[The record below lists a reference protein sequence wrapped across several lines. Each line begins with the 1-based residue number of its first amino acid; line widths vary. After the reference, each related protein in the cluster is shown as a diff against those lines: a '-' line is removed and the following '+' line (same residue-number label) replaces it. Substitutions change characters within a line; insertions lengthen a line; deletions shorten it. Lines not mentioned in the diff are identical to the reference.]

1 MKTIKILLIVFA
13 LSNVIAGCK
22 SQLHNSKTVVFKVS
36 GVCNKCK
43 STIEAAS
50 NQSGISIAVWDVDE
64 QRLSLTY
71 DTTKTNSD
79 IVLKQIAYAG
89 YDNERFLAP
98 DEAYANLD
106 ECCHY
111 VREFTNQVTEP
122 TKVDQNIQNTEVA
135 SQDTLIEVDGS
146 VIFSRFYEAY
156 FSLKD
161 ALINGNPTLVA
172 GAAKELHASAAELE
186 GKQNVPIVKLVWIP
200 YSSKILEIS
209 SFIQTTKQIE
219 SQRMKFKE
227 LTSSVANILEKATP
241 NYPVYLDH
249 CPMFDNG
256 KGADWLSKEKEIRN
270 PYYGNMMMN
279 CGSNKAVIN

>member
-1 MKTIKILLIVFA
+1 MKTIKIIILVMA
-13 LSNVIAGCK
+13 MSNVIAGCK
-22 SQLHNSKTVVFKVS
+22 SQLHNSKTEVFKVS

-43 STIEAAS
+43 STIETAS
-50 NQSGISIAVWDVDE
+50 NHSGVSIAVWDVDE
-64 QRLSLTY
+64 RRLTLTY

-79 IVLKQIAYAG
+79 KILKQIAYAG
-89 YDNERFLAP
+89 YDNERYLAP

-111 VREFTNQVTEP
+111 AREFIKQVSEP

-161 ALINGNPTLVA
+161 ALINGSPTLVA
-172 GAAKELHASAAELE
+172 SVAKELHASAAELE
-186 GKQNVPIVKLVWIP
+186 GKQNVPIIKLVWIP

-227 LTSSVANILEKATP
+227 LTSSVANILEKAKP

-270 PYYGNMMMN
+270 PYYGSMMMN